1 MSEAAAF
8 GRSKTPRS
16 ESVFTKLLWI
26 VVALLALLLAGELVF
41 QFFVAPR
48 LVVRNVRIRTSLDIS
63 EEEVLAIA
71 GIGGGEYFFR
81 LDTEEVRRRLES
93 YPLVRSAVV
102 EKHFPDSL
110 EVVLTERQPLS
121 MLLYDTPEGRSVPVV
136 IDEEGVVFEFGQ
148 AVSDWN
154 LPVLSGFAFRE
165 LAVGMRLPEQVRPLL
180 SELGWLRQSEPE
192 LYALLSEIRVVSR
205 TDDRLEILLFPV
217 HRPVRI
223 RMGGTLQPSVIRNA
237 LMVIDVFSDQGVL
250 DRIRELDL
258 RTGEVVYS
266 VKEDGSGGR

>member
-1 MSEAAAF
+1 M
-8 GRSKTPRS
+8 
-16 ESVFTKLLWI
+16 
-26 VVALLALLLAGELVF
+26 
-41 QFFVAPR
+41 
-48 LVVRNVRIRTSLDIS
+48 
-63 EEEVLAIA
+63 
-71 GIGGGEYFFR
+71 
-81 LDTEEVRRRLES
+81 
-93 YPLVRSAVV
+93 

-136 IDEEGVVFEFGQ
+136 IDEEGVVFEIGQ